1 MDSLSLEQ
9 AEISSSKILVN
20 IKYLINVKR
29 KQIKAENI
37 TEKVYPLPIIISF
50 ELLILIAFEIT
61 FFYIE
66 LFLNSRRIRNK

>member
-20 IKYLINVKR
+20 VKYLINVKR

-50 ELLILIAFEIT
+50 E
-61 FFYIE
+61 
-66 LFLNSRRIRNK
+66 